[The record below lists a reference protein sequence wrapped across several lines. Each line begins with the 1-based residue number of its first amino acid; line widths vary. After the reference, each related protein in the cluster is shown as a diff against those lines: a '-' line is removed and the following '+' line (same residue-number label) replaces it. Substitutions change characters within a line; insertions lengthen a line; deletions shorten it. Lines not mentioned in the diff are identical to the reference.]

1 MNLKQ
6 IYVEET
12 GSILDAWIC
21 NDCDDGEYVKWLED
35 RLSTIAQ
42 QPLSGSEQSSSPK
55 CHHHDGDLTCEK
67 TGEKTACEANKDS
80 CEDW

>member
-1 MNLKQ
+1 MKCIDCLSSKENKCKVANPTYRDLKCF
-6 IYVEET
+6 T
-12 GSILDAWIC
+12 P
-21 NDCDDGEYVKWLED
+21 
-35 RLSTIAQ
+35 IAQ

-67 TGEKTACEANKDS
+67 TGEKTACEANKES